1 MRPVNLFL
9 TERGVLKLGYYGL
22 TTQAECYYIK
32 EPDCDEVRSFA
43 PEVFKGR
50 YGIQSD
56 VWSLGIVL
64 IEMMGITPYAG
75 DDFDY
80 IPTLSDVKLP
90 FDQRDI
96 KSEELV
102 DFLKKGFQRVNKR
115 WSVNELMNV
124 SGMGWRMMSSIH
136 L

>member
-1 MRPVNLFL
+1 M
-9 TERGVLKLGYYGL
+9 
-22 TTQAECYYIK
+22 
-32 EPDCDEVRSFA
+32 
-43 PEVFKGR
+43 

-124 SGMGWRMMSSIH
+124 SGMGWRMMSSIV

>member
-9 TERGVLKLGYYGL
+9 TEEGVLKLGYYGL
-22 TTQAECYYIK
+22 TTQSECYSIK
-32 EPDCDEVRSFA
+32 KRDCEGLRSFA

-102 DFLKKGFQRVNKR
+102 DFLRKGFQRVNKR

-124 SGMGWRMMSSIH
+124 SGMGWRMMSSIV